1 MIKQGEKAE
10 GSVTATEG
18 LISAR
23 VDMIMFVDLG
33 KRSGLVAPTV
43 GVQDRAS
50 LFPADWRVR
59 FPPVPC
65 GNQGTALFS
74 MGWAAKGLGVL

>member
-1 MIKQGEKAE
+1 MIKPGEKAE

-23 VDMIMFVDLG
+23 GDMIMFVDLG

-50 LFPADWRVR
+50 LFPADWRVC

-65 GNQGTALFS
+65 RNQGTALFS